1 MQEKQIL
8 EAVRIAA
15 FHKTA
20 ELTRVRGKKK
30 VVV

>member
-8 EAVRIAA
+8 AEVRIAA
-15 FHKTA
+15 IHKTA

-30 VVV
+30 L